1 MIGLV
6 LRLLLRATP
15 APLVFASVVTM
26 LVVLAVVLSF
36 IPMIA
41 LRLLLR
47 MDAFGGFGWKRGIRG
62 LFQ

>member
-1 MIGLV
+1 MISLV

>member
-62 LFQ
+62 VFQ

>member
-6 LRLLLRATP
+6 LHLLVRATP

-26 LVVLAVVLSF
+26 LVVLAVVFSF

-41 LRLLLR
+41 LRLILC
-47 MDAFGGFGWKRGIRG
+47 MDAFGGFGWKRGVHG